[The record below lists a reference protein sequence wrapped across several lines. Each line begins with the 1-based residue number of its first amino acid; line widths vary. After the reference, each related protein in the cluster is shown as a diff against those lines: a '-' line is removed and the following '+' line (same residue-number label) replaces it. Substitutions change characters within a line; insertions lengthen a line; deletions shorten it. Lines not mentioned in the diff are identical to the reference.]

1 MEGKELPIYVF
12 TYAVEMVQFVFADP
26 ILVNFDPLD
35 HSIPARDHARY
46 IANQIAD
53 EAKLSGRKFS
63 DSQEEFRKLIKHYE
77 LATIEYTSITN
88 DATMPL
94 GFEKHDVYLIN

>member
-12 TYAVEMVQFVFADP
+12 TYGIEMVQFVFADP
-26 ILVNFDPLD
+26 LLVNFDSLD

-53 EAKLSGRKFS
+53 EAKLSRKSFS
-63 DSQEEFRKLIKHYE
+63 SSQEEFKNLIRH
-77 LATIEYTSITN
+77 
-88 DATMPL
+88 
-94 GFEKHDVYLIN
+94 